1 MDGNN
6 FYNNETN
13 ETSSEN
19 TYEQATPQS
28 ETYQNTYNSY
38 NGYSYGGST
47 GDGGSTGNGSA
58 APEPGKQK
66 KKKEKKAKSSFGF
79 GKKFVAAICLGAVF
93 GACAA
98 GSFYA
103 VDTYVIKNT
112 ESTEA
117 DSTDL
122 SELEATVAK
131 LEQSVYGTSTST
143 VSTTT
148 ATTVTTD
155 VTSVVDKVMPS
166 MVAVTNTAETT
177 TRDIWGRSYTDTSES
192 AGSGIIVGESD
203 TEYFIATNHHVI
215 EDAKTLEVTFND
227 DSTAEAYVKGYDSSM
242 DIAVIAVLK
251 ENLTDD
257 TKNAITVA
265 ELGDSDSLKI
275 GEPAIAI
282 GNALGYGQ
290 SVTTGVVSA
299 LGRNMTIDSVTYEN
313 LIQTSAAIN
322 PGNSGGALLNIQG
335 QVIGINSSKIG
346 GSTVEG
352 MGFAIPIN
360 EVKDIISEFS
370 ARETRTKVDDSERGY
385 LGIGSGTQYD
395 LTAYGYPEGVYV
407 ATVYEGS
414 PAETAGVY
422 MGDIITKCDGQTVS
436 DITALQ
442 EMLSY
447 YSAGETVTLTI
458 TRNVQGSLTELEIPV
473 TLGTQDV
480 ITNNQ

>member
-13 ETSSEN
+13 ETSNGS
-19 TYEQATPQS
+19 TYGQGTTQS
-28 ETYQNTYNSY
+28 ESYQNTYNSY
-38 NGYSYGGST
+38 NGYSYGGGT
-47 GDGGSTGNGSA
+47 GSSGST
-58 APEPGKQK
+58 PEPEKPK
-66 KKKEKKAKSSFGF
+66 KKKEKKAKSSAGF

-103 VDTYVIKNT
+103 VDTYVIKDDV
-112 ESTEA
+112 STEA
-117 DSTDL
+117 ESTDL

-131 LEQSVYGTSTST
+131 LEQSVYGASTST

-148 ATTVTTD
+148 TTTVVTD

-166 MVAVTNTAETT
+166 MVAVTNTAETKT
-177 TRDIWGRSYTDTSES
+177 YDIWGRSYTDTSES

-215 EDAKTLEVTFND
+215 EDAKSLTVTFND
-227 DSTAEAYVKGYDSSM
+227 ESTAEAYVKGYDSSM

-251 ENLTDD
+251 ENLSAE

-299 LGRNMTIDSVTYEN
+299 LGRDMTIDSVTYEN

-322 PGNSGGALLNIQG
+322 PGNSGGALLNIEG

-352 MGFAIPIN
+352 MGFAIPID

-370 ARETRTKVDDSERGY
+370 SRETRARVDDSKRGY

-414 PAETAGVY
+414 PAEKAGVY
-422 MGDIITKCDGQTVS
+422 MGDIITKCEGQSVS

-442 EMLSY
+442 ELLSY

-458 TRNVQGSLTELEIPV
+458 TRNVQGSLTELEILV

-480 ITNNQ
+480 ITSNQ

>member
-6 FYNNETN
+6 FYNETN
-13 ETSSEN
+13 ETSNET
-19 TYEQATPQS
+19 TYGQGTSQS
-28 ETYQNTYNSY
+28 ESYQNTYNSY
-38 NGYSYGGST
+38 NGYSYGGT
-47 GDGGSTGNGSA
+47 TGNSGA
-58 APEPGKQK
+58 APEPEKPK
-66 KKKEKKAKSSFGF
+66 KKKEKKARTSAGF

-103 VDTYVIKNT
+103 VDTYVIK
-112 ESTEA
+112 
-117 DSTDL
+117 DSTASEAESSDL

-131 LEQSVYGTSTST
+131 LEQSVYGTSAST

-148 ATTVTTD
+148 ATTVVTD

-215 EDAKTLEVTFND
+215 EDAKTLTVTFD
-227 DSTAEAYVKGYDSSM
+227 DESTAEAYVKGYDSSM

-251 ENLTDD
+251 ENLTDE
-257 TKNAITVA
+257 TKNTITVA

-299 LGRNMTIDSVTYEN
+299 LGRDMTIDSVTYEN

-322 PGNSGGALLNIQG
+322 PGNSGGALLNIEG

-346 GSTVEG
+346 GSAVEG

-414 PAETAGVY
+414 PAEKAGVY

-458 TRNVQGSLTELEIPV
+458 TRNVQGSLTELEVSV
-473 TLGTQDV
+473 TLGTRDV
-480 ITNNQ
+480 ITSNQ